1 MRSSIPS
8 QDKEK
13 IFGSLRTANLAFQ
26 KLYPGDT
33 GHRQPVHTVYGGANL
48 FTSDIADKMGKA
60 ALAHLALYAPNFCVF
75 AKALELSG
83 YAALPTAAEEVAA
96 LEERLKGMTVTQ
108 GKSDPA
114 WLSYTIYN
122 KMVAKLK
129 REPLEDFRIDF
140 EDGFGNRSD
149 EEEDQFAEK
158 AALEVAKGMQAGS
171 LSPFIGI
178 RIKPFTEDLKER
190 GCRTLDI
197 FVSTLAAETGG
208 KLPEN
213 FVVMLPKVTIPEQI
227 TALIDLFEVLEA
239 NSALAPNSLKM
250 EIMVEQTQAI
260 MASDGTNPLRRFLD
274 AARGRMVA
282 TAFGTYDYTASCNI
296 TAKYQAMSHPVC
308 DFAHHMTRV
317 ALGHTGLMLA
327 DGATNVMP
335 VGPHRGENLTPVQIL
350 ENMDVVHR
358 AWKLGYDHVRHSLY
372 NGFYQGWDLHPA
384 QFPVRYAAVYA
395 FFLESYED
403 AAARLRNFM
412 QAAARVTLSGDIFDD
427 AATGQGL
434 LNYFIAALNCGAI
447 TDAEAL
453 ATGLSMDELRSRSF
467 VRILRGRRGM

>member
-1 MRSSIPS
+1 MKSSIP
-8 QDKEK
+8 QADKAK
-13 IFGSLRTANLAFQ
+13 IFGQLSVANLAFQ
-26 KLYPGDT
+26 QKYPGDT
-33 GHRQPVHTVYGGANL
+33 GKRQPVHTVYGGANL
-48 FTSDIADKMGKA
+48 FTFDMAEKMGKG
-60 ALAHLALYAPNFCVF
+60 ALSHVAQYASNFCIF
-75 AKALELSG
+75 AKAIELEG
-83 YAALPTAAEEVAA
+83 HEALPTGADDVKA
-96 LEERLKGMTVTQ
+96 LEERLSKMDSSA

-114 WLSYTIYN
+114 WMSYTIYN
-122 KMVAKLK
+122 KMVAKLQ

-158 AALEVAKGMQAGS
+158 AALECAKGLKAGT
-171 LSPFIGI
+171 LPPFIGI
-178 RIKPFTEDLKER
+178 RIKPFTEDLKDR
-190 GCRTLDI
+190 GLRTMDI

-213 FVVMLPKVTIPEQI
+213 FVVMLPKVTIPDQI
-227 TALIDLFEVLEA
+227 TALIDLFEVIEA
-239 NSALAPNSLKM
+239 NSDIPAGTLKM

-260 MASDGTNPLRRFLD
+260 MDVEGKNPLRKYMD
-274 AARGRMVA
+274 ASRGRMVA

-296 TAKYQAMSHPVC
+296 TAKYQTMAHPVC

-335 VGPHRGENLTPVQIL
+335 IGPHRGDDLSNAETL
-350 ENMDVVHR
+350 ENMEVVHR
-358 AWKLGYDHVRHSLY
+358 AWKTGYDHVRHSLY

-384 QFPVRYAAVYA
+384 QFPVRYAAVYG

-403 AAARLRNFM
+403 AADRLRNFM
-412 QAAARVTLSGDIFDD
+412 KAAARVTLSGDIFDD

-447 TDAEAL
+447 TEAEAL
-453 ATGLSMDELRSRSF
+453 ATGLTMDELRSRSF
-467 VRILRGRRGM
+467 VKILRGRRAN